1 MAQVNNLQVNNLIDK
16 SFIDKSISE
25 KLIGAKRI
33 VVKVGTSSVTYAN
46 GKLHIRRIE
55 LLARQLAD
63 LHNSGREMILVSSG
77 AVGAGIGKL
86 GLSARP
92 RVMPQ
97 VQALSAVG
105 QGILMQSYEKFFGE
119 YGINVAQLLLTKEDF
134 EDGARYS
141 SLENTLAALLDYGV
155 VPIVNENDP
164 TVFRELKV
172 GDNDTLAALVAGAVQ
187 ADLLVLLSDIEGLYT
202 ADPRSNDA
210 AELIHTVHGVTE
222 EIEAMAGG
230 AGSGLA
236 TGGMA
241 TKLKAAKM
249 ANNAGVPMVLTN
261 SLRDNVLL
269 DLADGKLFGT
279 IFLPV
284 AGK

>member
-1 MAQVNNLQVNNLIDK
+1 MEQVNNLQVNNL
-16 SFIDKSISE
+16 IDKSISE